1 MLKLP
6 ESIQEAID
14 ELSSLPSIG
23 PRQATRIILHLATRY
38 RAGAVRLARALSG
51 ITAVKVCERC
61 NFIHQEDGELCSI
74 CADPGRDKKI
84 IMVLEKETDL
94 MSMERAGKYTGSY
107 FVLGDVP
114 KTGIFEKEQKR
125 QLEHLKE
132 ILEGLPG
139 GMANEVILAFNPTS
153 HGDFAAETVL
163 RELAGLSREFSRLG
177 RGLPTGGEI
186 EFADPD
192 TLAGSLDR
200 RK

>member
-6 ESIQEAID
+6 NSVKEAID

-23 PRQATRIILHLATRY
+23 PRQATRLILHLTTRY
-38 RAGAVRLARALSG
+38 RAGAIRLSQALSALA
-51 ITAVKVCERC
+51 AVKVCTRC
-61 NFIHQEDGELCSI
+61 NFIHEEKGELCYV
-74 CADPGRDKKI
+74 CADPNRDKMTV
-84 IMVLEKETDL
+84 MVLEKETDL
-94 MSMERAGKYTGSY
+94 MSMERSGKYLGTY

-114 KTGIFEKEQKR
+114 KTGIFEQEQR
-125 QLEHLKE
+125 QQLGHLKE
-132 ILEGLPG
+132 VLNSLPNS
-139 GMANEVILAFNPTS
+139 MADEVILAFNPTS

-163 RELAGLSREFSRLG
+163 RELAGLSKEFSRLG